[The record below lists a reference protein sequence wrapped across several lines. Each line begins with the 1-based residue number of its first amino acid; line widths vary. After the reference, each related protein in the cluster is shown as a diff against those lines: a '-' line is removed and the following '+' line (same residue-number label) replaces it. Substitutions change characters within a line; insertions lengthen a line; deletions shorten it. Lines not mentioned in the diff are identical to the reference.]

1 MLRLLIA
8 HCDTVTPK
16 VLRLR
21 LLIAHCDTVTPKVLN
36 EERGYKR
43 GGARPNLPP
52 RKRKDL
58 KMDSF
63 KNCMRE
69 LYSIATIEN
78 TSEAL
83 SGP

>member
-1 MLRLLIA
+1 MSFRFSYI
-8 HCDTVTPK
+8 HQRC
-16 VLRLR
+16 
-21 LLIAHCDTVTPKVLN
+21 HSLN

>member
-1 MLRLLIA
+1 MYLGQGAFTNRFES
-8 HCDTVTPK
+8 C
-16 VLRLR
+16 
-21 LLIAHCDTVTPKVLN
+21 LN